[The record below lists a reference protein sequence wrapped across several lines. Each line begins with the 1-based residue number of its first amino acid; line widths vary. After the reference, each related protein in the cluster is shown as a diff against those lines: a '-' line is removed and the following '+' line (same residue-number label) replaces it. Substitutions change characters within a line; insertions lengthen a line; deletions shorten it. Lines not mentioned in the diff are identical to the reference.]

1 MYLILLFQSKL
12 QINKPMD
19 IHNYLLYYN
28 TGYNEYTSIPY
39 YIFIFINHN
48 VFVTRC

>member
-1 MYLILLFQSKL
+1 
-12 QINKPMD
+12 MD

-28 TGYNEYTSIPY
+28 TGYNEYASIPYYTSIPY